1 MRALKL
7 VVFGDGQKKAD
18 TLPPTGCQDGSSAGT
33 IALGKFCFPE
43 LEKPAGIRS
52 RFRNHRSQTSF
63 ETSAVD
69 RCARAMEDAN
79 PRVLLVVID
88 ARAPRNR
95 RPAVASAH
103 AIASDCLSRAALQ
116 TGRDVTVMSVV
127 VQTEDDLSVLARHL
141 DRGHFDPLQT
151 GGLTVVEAERLHTAL
166 PSEIQA
172 EAMA

>member
-1 MRALKL
+1 MRALQL

-18 TLPPTGCQDGSSAGT
+18 TLPPTGCREGSSHGT

-52 RFRNHRSQTSF
+52 RFRNRRSQISF
-63 ETSAVD
+63 EAAAVE
-69 RCARAMEDAN
+69 RCAREMADSS

-88 ARAPRNR
+88 ARSPRFR
-95 RPAVASAH
+95 RSAFASAH
-103 AIASDCLSRAALQ
+103 AIASDCLSVAALH

-127 VQTEDDLSVLARHL
+127 VQSEADLSVLARHL
-141 DRGHFDPLQT
+141 DRGHFEPLQV
-151 GGLTVVEAERLHTAL
+151 GGLTVLDADRLRTEL

-172 EAMA
+172 ESMA